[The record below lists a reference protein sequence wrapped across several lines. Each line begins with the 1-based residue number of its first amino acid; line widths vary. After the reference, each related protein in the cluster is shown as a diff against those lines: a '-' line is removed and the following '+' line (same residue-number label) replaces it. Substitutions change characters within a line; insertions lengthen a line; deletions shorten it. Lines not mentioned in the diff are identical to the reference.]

1 LSLADTIREALMAV
15 LLTETERNSALAKLP
30 HWSLVDLGEG
40 GTGIARTFIFRDF
53 NEAFGFMSR
62 VALMAERL
70 DHHPEWSNVYRTVGV
85 ILSTHDAGGLT
96 DLDMRLAAFMDETC
110 GL

>member
-1 LSLADTIREALMAV
+1 MAV
-15 LLTETERNSALAKLP
+15 LLSDGERDAALAKLP

-40 GTGIARTFIFRDF
+40 GTAIARTFIFTDF
-53 NEAFGFMSR
+53 NAAFGFMSR

-70 DHHPEWSNVYRTVGV
+70 DHHPEWTNVYRTVGV

-96 DLDMRLAAFMDETC
+96 DLDIRLATFMDEVC
-110 GL
+110 GLP